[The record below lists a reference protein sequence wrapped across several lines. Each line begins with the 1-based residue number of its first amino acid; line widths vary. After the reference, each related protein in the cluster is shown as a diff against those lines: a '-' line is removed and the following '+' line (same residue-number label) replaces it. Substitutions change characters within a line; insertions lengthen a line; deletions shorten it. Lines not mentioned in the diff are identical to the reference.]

1 MSKVTIKDEDLGLSH
16 ITLDTLPR
24 LKRLRDLHFNSKPEV
39 CIELPLNITAYLK
52 QLDDPTDSPE
62 LRAGKLYEYVMK
74 NKKAIIADDNLLAG
88 TSTTK
93 TIGVLLYP
101 DLLAMTLWPELE
113 TVSTRPKN
121 PFGITRPEIDTLN
134 FDIFPYWLKRS
145 TVMEVTRKD
154 FGYPQ
159 CQSILER
166 LVFFVATKVYCIS
179 HTVPNYGMVVERGLD
194 DIIMKA
200 HERELSLGDSNDDK
214 AKKDFYQAVQ
224 RALGGII
231 TYAEKLSR
239 KAAAQAAQEND
250 SQRRQ
255 ELLKMSEVCQRVPA
269 QEPRTFQEALNAIW
283 ICKIALHQENT
294 NAALSEGRLDQI
306 LYPFYAQDIKN
317 GLTVEEAVELVGCF
331 WLKIADHVPVNN
343 EMGEELF
350 GGTGSNQAVTLGG
363 VDLQGHDAVNDLT
376 YVMLRATEL
385 LQLRDPNV
393 NARYYPDPEINS
405 KKPRHYLERLC
416 EVNIK
421 TKATPCFHNDRSA
434 IEALRGQGIS
444 LEHARDYAI
453 VGCVEP
459 TSAGRTFGHTGSLLM
474 NLTAALEMAL
484 FEGKHRLTGDDQM
497 GPPTKPVVE
506 MKDFKDFKEALE
518 TQLAWLI
525 DQAVTMNNYLGRTYQ
540 KIHPSPML
548 SAMMEGCLEKGK
560 DVVCGGATYN
570 SSGAAIIGLAEV
582 VDSVTAMEEFVFNT
596 NKISRAT
603 MMAALKN
610 NWGDP
615 YKRYQAM
622 ILNSTDKFGSDHPTA
637 MAKANAHWLM
647 DFLHKSFQ
655 IRDNYR
661 GGHYTVGYWSMTN
674 HAGFGALTGAL
685 PSGREKGEAFASGIT
700 PVSGSAPVLTPCL
713 NFVAGLDYKKIAN
726 GQALNLKFTP
736 ATTTL
741 ALFADYIEA
750 YFKNGGLQV
759 QFNII
764 DRKTLEE
771 YRQHPEKCPPD
782 LLVRVSGY
790 TAYFKDLN
798 PLMQQEIITRAEYD
812 LATGQE
818 QPF

>member
-1 MSKVTIKDEDLGLSH
+1 MSKVTIKDEDLSLGH
-16 ITLDTLPR
+16 ITYDTLPR
-24 LKRLRDLHFNSKPEV
+24 LKRLRDLHFKFKEKPPV
-39 CIELPLNITAYLK
+39 CIELPTNITNYMK
-52 QLDDPTDSPE
+52 QLDDPADSPE
-62 LRAGKLYEYVMK
+62 LRAGKLYKYVLE
-74 NKKAIIADDNLLAG
+74 NKKAIIADENLLAG

-93 TIGVLLYP
+93 PVGVLLYP
-101 DLLAMTLWPELE
+101 DLLALTLWPELE

-121 PFGITRPEIDTLN
+121 PFGITREEIDKLN
-134 FDIFPYWLKRS
+134 FDIFPYWLERG

-179 HTVPNYGMVVERGLD
+179 HTIPQYGLVVERGLND
-194 DIIMKA
+194 LIGEA
-200 HERELSLGDSNDDK
+200 QERELSLGNSDEDK

-224 RALGGII
+224 KALSGII

-239 KAAAQAAQEND
+239 KAAAKAEKEND
-250 SQRRQ
+250 PQRRQ

-269 QEPRTFQEALNAIW
+269 EKPRTFQEALNAIW
-283 ICKIALHQENT
+283 ICKIALHQENI
-294 NAALSEGRLDQI
+294 NAALSLGRLDQI
-306 LYPFYAQDIKN
+306 LYPFFAQDRKN
-317 GLTVEEAVELVGCF
+317 GLTLEEAVELVGCF

-350 GGTGSNQAVTLGG
+350 GGTGSNQAITLGG
-363 VDLQGHDAVNDLT
+363 VDREGHDAVNDLT
-376 YVMLRATEL
+376 YVMLKATEL

-393 NARYYPDPEINS
+393 NARYHPEIHS
-405 KKPRHYLERLC
+405 IKPRHYLERLC
-416 EVNIK
+416 QVNIK
-421 TKATPCFHNDRSA
+421 TTATPCFHNDFSA
-434 IEALRGQGIS
+434 IEALRGQGVS
-444 LEHARDYAI
+444 LEDARDYGI

-459 TSAGRTFGHTGSLLM
+459 TSSGRTFGHTGCLLV
-474 NLTAALEMAL
+474 NLPAALEMAL
-484 FEGKHRLTGDDQM
+484 FEGKHRLTGDEQM
-497 GPPTKPVVE
+497 GPLTKPAVAMNSFAE
-506 MKDFKDFKEALE
+506 LKEALE
-518 TQLAWLI
+518 TQMTWLI

-540 KIHPSPML
+540 KIHPFPML
-548 SAMMEGCLEKGK
+548 SAMMEGCLPKGK
-560 DVVCGGATYN
+560 DVVYGGATYN

-582 VDSVTAMEEFVFNT
+582 VDSVTAIEEFVFNQ
-596 NKISRAT
+596 KKLSMAT
-603 MMAALKN
+603 LMAALQN

-622 ILNSTDKFGSDHPTA
+622 ILASPEKYGQHSP
-637 MAKANAHWLM
+637 MATTNAHWLM

-655 IRDNYR
+655 IRENYR
-661 GGHYTVGYWSMTN
+661 GGVYTVGYWSMTN

-700 PVSGSAPVLTPCL
+700 PVSGSAPDLPSCL
-713 NFVAGLDYKKIAN
+713 NFVAALDYKKIAN
-726 GQALNLKFTP
+726 GQALNLKYTP

-741 ALFADYIEA
+741 VRFADTIEA
-750 YFKNGGLQV
+750 FFKMGGLQV

-764 DRKTLEE
+764 DRKTLEG
-771 YRQHPEKCPPD
+771 YRQHPETCPRD

-818 QPF
+818 QGF